1 MRRSRSPVGPTL
13 SLTLSMV
20 AVALAGCDFTP
31 QATLTEASPGSG
43 GTSGRV
49 TGTAGT
55 YGGSG
60 TAGSGASGATSGGAG
75 SSATGTG
82 GSMSC
87 GQTNVSIATL
97 PPDILIV
104 QDKSGS
110 MADDPS
116 GNKCS
121 TTGCSKW
128 SQVTTAMENVVM
140 ATQANVNWGLKFF
153 ANNSSCGINAGA
165 AVPIA
170 ANNYSAIQM
179 SFSKT
184 STGGSTPTETA
195 LDSATAYM
203 QTLTDSNPKFL
214 LLATDGLPN
223 CQPGNSSTSADDSP
237 GAEAAVTRAAQA
249 GFPTFVV
256 GIATDKGSAN
266 SELELMAQAGGEG
279 IANSNPLAHHYYVA
293 DDSATLVTALQA
305 ITGQISTCLFPL
317 ASPPPVRNDGTK
329 VGVYLGANMTRIPYD
344 ASGTDGWDY
353 TDVNDTA
360 ILVHGSWCDKIQAAG
375 AGAVQIIFGCA
386 NILPPG

>member
-13 SLTLSMV
+13 SLTLSIV

-31 QATLTEASPGSG
+31 QATLTEAAPGSA
-43 GTSGRV
+43 GTSGHV
-49 TGTAGT
+49 TGGAGT
-55 YGGSG
+55 WGGSG
-60 TAGSGASGATSGGAG
+60 SAGSGATSGGGGA
-75 SSATGTG
+75 SATGTG
-82 GSMSC
+82 GSMAC

-104 QDKSGS
+104 QVMSGS
-110 MADDPS
+110 MADDAS
-116 GNKCS
+116 GNMCS
-121 TTGCSKW
+121 TNGCSKW
-128 SQVTTAMENVVM
+128 SQVTTAIENVVM
-140 ATQANVNWGLKFF
+140 TTQANVNWGLKFF

-237 GAEAAVTRAAQA
+237 GAEAAVTRAAMA

-256 GIATDKGSAN
+256 GIATASDAMATMTLNTMAVNGGYAQTGAATSYYSITDTA
-266 SELELMAQAGGEG
+266 SLEAALNKIVG
-279 IANSNPLAHHYYVA
+279 IVASCTMPLNGAPTNFTNVA
-293 DDSATLVTALQA
+293 VSVQTSSGA
-305 ITGQISTCLFPL
+305 IAVPQDTTQT
-317 ASPPPVRNDGTK
+317 N
-329 VGVYLGANMTRIPYD
+329 
-344 ASGTDGWDY
+344 GWDY
-353 TDVNDTA
+353 VNNKTSVQFFGPA
-360 ILVHGSWCDKIQAAG
+360 CDSLKSGAYQNVQFIFACPGTKIIVG
-375 AGAVQIIFGCA
+375 
-386 NILPPG
+386 